1 MAQDVLKIHR
11 MHLQGT
17 IVLAY
22 LIVVALLV
30 SFRILLLIDHFDRE
44 LLLLNKVRRLLL
56 RANWMRLLSVV
67 Q

>member
-1 MAQDVLKIHR
+1 M
-11 MHLQGT
+11 
-17 IVLAY
+17 LAY

-56 RANWMRLLSVV
+56 RTNWMRLISIV

>member
-1 MAQDVLKIHR
+1 M
-11 MHLQGT
+11 
-17 IVLAY
+17 LAY